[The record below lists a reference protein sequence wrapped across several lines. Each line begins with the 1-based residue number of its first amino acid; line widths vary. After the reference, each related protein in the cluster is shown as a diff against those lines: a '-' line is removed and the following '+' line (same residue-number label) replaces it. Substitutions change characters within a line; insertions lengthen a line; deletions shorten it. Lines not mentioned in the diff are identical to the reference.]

1 MSQSLQ
7 EASTAVLDV
16 LIQAGTNKLSKDEAD
31 KLTAAA
37 TTALGAG
44 AIIDVTKPANII
56 LATLRPVLLDS
67 IGKMAEGFENRAV
80 VSVEGLGDE
89 MGKET
94 MLTLWPK
101 LGGAQRM
108 LIIMLAL
115 TTVVV
120 SGFLAYDTHLHYP
133 DDITDVLLVSLLP
146 LFALFVFATW
156 PIKTLAYKSLEVAT
170 RVVEAKLQKGSQQS
184 KPTTTTP
191 TK

>member
-37 TTALGAG
+37 TTALGVG
-44 AIIDVTKPANII
+44 AMIDVSKPANVI
-56 LATLRPVLLDS
+56 LSTIRPVLLDS
-67 IGKMAEGFENRAV
+67 IGKMADSFENRAV

-101 LGGAQRM
+101 LGKAQRTLIVM
-108 LIIMLAL
+108 LVL

-120 SGFLAYDTHLHYP
+120 TGFLAYDTHVHVP
-133 DDITDVLLVSLLP
+133 ENITDTLLVALLP
-146 LFALFVFATW
+146 LFALFVFSTW

-170 RVVEAKLQKGSQQS
+170 RVAEAKLQKGSQES
-184 KPTTTTP
+184 KPTTTTS
-191 TK
+191 T